1 MYYTHRRI
9 RALTPTCVA
18 GEVASL
24 TSQVKGLEQDLK
36 LERRHALNQE
46 KQLRDLAAKAD
57 GASERARALR
67 LEQELANTRLLLQVC
82 ACACACAGAGVN
94 VLVCACERARVRM
107 CVRVCAC
114 FYVTWS
120 FTARVRLQD
129 KIAHGTALENKL
141 IELTG
146 ENASRA
152 AGLHACARVSLPA
165 VRACF
170 GGKRS

>member
-146 ENASRA
+146 EKASRA
-152 AGLHACARVSLPA
+152 ACLHACACLPA

>member
-1 MYYTHRRI
+1 M
-9 RALTPTCVA
+9 
-18 GEVASL
+18 
-24 TSQVKGLEQDLK
+24 EQDLK

-57 GASERARALR
+57 GASERARTLR

-82 ACACACAGAGVN
+82 VCACARASACACACACARASACACASVN
-94 VLVCACERARVRM
+94 VLVCACERARVRT

-146 ENASRA
+146 EKASRA
-152 AGLHACARVSLPA
+152 ACLHACACLPA

>member
-36 LERRHALNQE
+36 LERLHALNQE

-67 LEQELANTRLLLQVC
+67 LEQELANTRLLLQ
-82 ACACACAGAGVN
+82 
-94 VLVCACERARVRM
+94 
-107 CVRVCAC
+107 
-114 FYVTWS
+114 
-120 FTARVRLQD
+120 D

-146 ENASRA
+146 EKASRA
-152 AGLHACARVSLPA
+152 ACLHACACLPA